1 MDTKLEAK
9 TRLETGKSV
18 KKLRRLG
25 FVPAVVYGPST
36 ANVNIAVAS
45 SRIAQVLKEA
55 GESTLLELQ
64 IEGDSSTSFDS
75 AQDKLVGAGKT
86 RNVLIHATQ
95 TDPVRDFITH
105 VDFMEVRM
113 DQKIKAGITV
123 MCVGEAPAV
132 KELGGILVRNIHE
145 LEVEALPADLPH
157 HLEADISAIKTF
169 EDHVK
174 VADIKITRGVKIL
187 ADGMLIV
194 ASVVAP
200 RTEAELESIKGEVVE
215 DVSKVEGVVKP
226 EVSTESAKTKEKDSE
241 IKKE

>member
-1 MDTKLEAK
+1 MDIKLEAK

-25 FVPAVVYGPST
+25 FVPAVVYGQGA

-45 SRIAQVLKEA
+45 SRVAQVLKEA

-64 IEGDSSTSFDS
+64 IEGDPSTRVVAS
-75 AQDKLVGAGKT
+75 KT
-86 RNVLIHATQ
+86 RNVLIHAIQ

-145 LEVEALPADLPH
+145 LEVEALPRDLPH

-174 VADIKITRGVKIL
+174 VADIKLTRGVKIL
-187 ADGMLIV
+187 ADKTMIV
-194 ASVVAP
+194 VSVVPP

-226 EVSTESAKTKEKDSE
+226 EVPTESAKTKEKE
-241 IKKE
+241 PEVKKE

>member
-1 MDTKLEAK
+1 MAIKLEAK

-25 FVPAVVYGPST
+25 FVPAVVYGHGA
-36 ANVNIAVAS
+36 ANINVAVAA

-64 IEGDSSTSFDS
+64 IEGDSSSIG
-75 AQDKLVGAGKT
+75 VGAGKT

-123 MCVGEAPAV
+123 VCVGEAPAV

-157 HLEADISAIKTF
+157 HLEADISAMKTF
-169 EDHVK
+169 EDHIK
-174 VADIKITRGVKIL
+174 VGDIKITRGVKIL
-187 ADGMLIV
+187 ADETMIV
-194 ASVVAP
+194 ASVMPP

-215 DVSKVEGVVKP
+215 DVSKVEGVIKP
-226 EVSTESAKTKEKDSE
+226 EVPTESAKTKGKEPE
-241 IKKE
+241 VKKE

>member
-1 MDTKLEAK
+1 MGIKLEAK

-25 FVPAVVYGPST
+25 FVPAVVYGQGT

-45 SRIAQVLKEA
+45 NRIAQVLKEA

-64 IEGDSSTSFDS
+64 IEGDPSTGVV
-75 AQDKLVGAGKT
+75 ANKT

-123 MCVGEAPAV
+123 VCVGEAPAV

-145 LEVEALPADLPH
+145 LEVEALPQDLPH

-174 VADIKITRGVKIL
+174 VADIKLNRGVKIL
-187 ADGMLIV
+187 ADETMIV
-194 ASVVAP
+194 VSVMPP

-215 DVSKVEGVVKP
+215 DVSKVEGVIKEDKP
-226 EVSTESAKTKEKDSE
+226 VSSSESEKAEKSE
-241 IKKE
+241 KKEEHK

>member
-1 MDTKLEAK
+1 MDIKLEAK

-18 KKLRRLG
+18 KKLRRSG
-25 FVPAVVYGPST
+25 FVPAVVYGHGT
-36 ANVNIAVAS
+36 ANINIAVSAS
-45 SRIAQVLKEA
+45 RMAKVLKDA

-64 IEGDSSTSFDS
+64 IESGPSTEVV
-75 AQDKLVGAGKT
+75 ANKT
-86 RNVLIHATQ
+86 RNVLIHAIQ

-105 VDFMEVRM
+105 IDFMEVRM
-113 DQKIKAGITV
+113 DQKIKTEITIV
-123 MCVGEAPAV
+123 CVGEAPAI
-132 KELGGILVRNIHE
+132 KELGGVLVKNMHE

-174 VADIKITRGVKIL
+174 VADIKLTRGVKIL
-187 ADGMLIV
+187 TDGMLIV
-194 ASVVAP
+194 ASVMAP

-226 EVSTESAKTKEKDSE
+226 EVSTESVKTKEKELE
-241 IKKE
+241 IKKK

>member
-1 MDTKLEAK
+1 M
-9 TRLETGKSV
+9 ETGKSV
-18 KKLRRLG
+18 KKLRRSG
-25 FVPAVVYGPST
+25 FVPAVVYGHGA

-45 SRIAQVLKEA
+45 SRIAKVLKEA

-64 IEGDSSTSFDS
+64 IEGDSATG
-75 AQDKLVGAGKT
+75 VGANKT
-86 RNVLIHATQ
+86 KNVLIHAIQ
-95 TDPVRDFITH
+95 TDPVQDFITH

-113 DQKIKAGITV
+113 DQKIKAGIAIV
-123 MCVGEAPAV
+123 CVGEAPAV
-132 KELGGILVRNIHE
+132 KELGGILVRNMHE

-169 EDHVK
+169 EDHIK

>member
-1 MDTKLEAK
+1 MDIKLEAK

-25 FVPAVVYGPST
+25 FVPAVVYGHGT
-36 ANVNIAVAS
+36 ANINIAVLS
-45 SRIAQVLKEA
+45 SRMAKVLKDA

-64 IEGDSSTSFDS
+64 IEDDHSTG
-75 AQDKLVGAGKT
+75 VGVNKT
-86 RNVLIHATQ
+86 HNVLIHAIQ
-95 TDPVRDFITH
+95 TDPVQDFITH

-113 DQKIKAGITV
+113 DQKIKAEITIV
-123 MCVGEAPAV
+123 CVGEAPAI
-132 KELGGILVRNIHE
+132 KELGGVLVKNMHE

-174 VADIKITRGVKIL
+174 VADIKLTRGVKIL

-194 ASVVAP
+194 ASVMAP

-226 EVSTESAKTKEKDSE
+226 EVPTESVKTKEKESE
-241 IKKE
+241 VKKK